1 MAKHQS
7 FTTWLK
13 THRKDDSA
21 IGDLAR
27 DVSADPDW
35 PSRRGLPGQIAYLEE
50 RGAIPRAI
58 DTLERAWKAYDAHRA
73 TENDDA

>member
-35 PSRRGLPGQIAYLEE
+35 PSRRGLSGQIAYLEE
-50 RGAIPRAI
+50 RGAIPAAI
-58 DTLERAWKAYDAHRA
+58 DTLERAWEAYDARSP
-73 TENDDA
+73 ESDGV